1 MAVHTTSAAVTSVR
15 TRSMRPAYANIFK
28 HLLIV
33 AFGLLMLYPVLW
45 LLSSSFKPNQ
55 LIFSDTSLWPKRV
68 TLDNYIK
75 GWQGLQGISFGRFF
89 LNSAQIS
96 IMSVLGNIITCSLAA
111 YAFARLDFRFKKL
124 WFSLMLVTIML
135 PYHVTLVP
143 QYVIFNKFEW
153 INTYLPLIVPK
164 WLAHDSFFILLMVQ
178 FIRGIPKEL
187 DESATIDGCG
197 QGQIYFRII
206 LPLLVP
212 ALITT
217 AIFTF
222 IWTWDDFF
230 SQMIYLNNIKLFTV
244 QLGIRSLFDP
254 SGESDWGAL
263 LAMSVLS
270 LVPIMTIFLTFQ
282 KYFLDGI
289 ATTGL
294 K

>member
-1 MAVHTTSAAVTSVR
+1 
-15 TRSMRPAYANIFK
+15 
-28 HLLIV
+28 
-33 AFGLLMLYPVLW
+33 MLYPVLW

-55 LIFSDTSLWPKRV
+55 LIFSDTSLWPKQV
-68 TLDNYIK
+68 TLENYAK
-75 GWQGLQGISFGRFF
+75 GWQGLQGTSFGRFF
-89 LNSAQIS
+89 LNSAHIS
-96 IMSVLGNIITCSLAA
+96 VMSVLGNIITCSLAA

-197 QGQIYFRII
+197 QGQIYLRIM

-282 KYFLDGI
+282 KYFLEGI